1 MNKTVKAL
9 ALMLV
14 LALGL
19 TILGGCAAADELTL
33 LNALCKQPDINS
45 CQSKTELVINLSAEG
60 LSDAD
65 KSSFNEIAILLN
77 GMKVSADQ
85 KISRNSEKTISK
97 SQADISVNMGGMS
110 TSVSVWSDTD
120 LTGNYPKVKQII
132 KVPPILSMYLPDK
145 QRNKEYLVLDT
156 SELLPEA
163 DSAELGIST
172 KEMLQ
177 FSKDLTPKLIGFI
190 KDFAKEFN
198 PGFSI
203 VSRKE
208 SKIVDNQS
216 VTIYNLKLD
225 DATFKKFLA
234 YTVKTFAGSEQTIN
248 FINDLAV
255 AFIDVSDQPYKE
267 KLKAKGELSKY
278 IEDYK
283 KELPEFLKSWDTITT
298 ILKDVRILGDKGIN
312 IDYGINSDGFI
323 VSESGTLDF
332 VINSKEFMDAEENY
346 KAQTIKDY
354 KKKVNKDEGTIKF
367 GITFSTAYSNINKD
381 IDISCPKT
389 TPENSFDIKDMSFI
403 NNPEIDQD
411 TPGQYQPDNT
421 PPAAPSVNKVL
432 RTSKTVT
439 GKTEEYAII
448 TIKNGKTIIGQG
460 MANEK
465 GVFTIQITP
474 VKTQCTLTIT
484 AADIYGNESKA
495 TTVKVK

>member
-1 MNKTVKAL
+1 MNKTLKVL
-9 ALMLV
+9 ALILV
-14 LALGL
+14 LAVGL
-19 TILGGCAAADELTL
+19 TILGGCAADELTL

-45 CQSKTELVINLSAEG
+45 CESKTELVLNLSAEG

-77 GMKVSADQ
+77 GMKISADQ
-85 KISRNSEKTISK
+85 KISANSEKTISK
-97 SQADISVNMGGMS
+97 SQSDISITMAGIS
-110 TSVSVWSDTD
+110 TSVSLWSDAD

-132 KVPPILSMYLPDK
+132 KVPPLLSMYFPEK

-156 SELLPEA
+156 SELLPET
-163 DSAELGIST
+163 DSAQLGLST
-172 KEMLQ
+172 KEMLK
-177 FSKDLTPKLIGFI
+177 FSQDLTPKLIAFI
-190 KDFAKEFN
+190 KDFAKDFN
-198 PGFSI
+198 SGFSI

-208 SKIVDNQS
+208 NKIVDNQS

-225 DATFKKFLA
+225 DATFKKLLA
-234 YTVKTFAGSEQTIN
+234 YAVKTFAQSEKTLN

-267 KLKAKGELSKY
+267 KMKAKGQLNKY

-283 KELPEFLKSWDTITT
+283 KDLPEFLKSWDTITD

-312 IDYGINSDGFI
+312 IDYGINSEGYI
-323 VSESGTLDF
+323 VSESGVLDF

-354 KKKVNKDEGTIKF
+354 KKKVSKDEGTIKF
-367 GITFSTAYSNINKD
+367 GINFSTVYSNINKD
-381 IDISCPKT
+381 VVINYPET
-389 TPENSFDIKDMSFI
+389 TSTNSFSLKDLDLM
-403 NNPEIDQD
+403 NNTMVDQVA
-411 TPGQYQPDNT
+411 PGQYQPDT
-421 PPAAPSVNKVL
+421 SPPAPPSVNKVL

-439 GKTEEYAII
+439 GNTEAYAII
-448 TIKNGKTIIGQG
+448 TVKKGKTVIGQG

-465 GVFTIQITP
+465 GVFTIQIAP

-484 AADIYGNESKA
+484 ATDIYGNESKA
-495 TTVKVK
+495 TSVTVK